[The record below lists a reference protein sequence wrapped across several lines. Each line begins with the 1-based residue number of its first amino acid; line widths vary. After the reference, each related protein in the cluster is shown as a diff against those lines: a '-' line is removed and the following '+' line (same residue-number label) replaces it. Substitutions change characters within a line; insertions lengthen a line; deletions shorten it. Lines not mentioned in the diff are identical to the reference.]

1 MTDCDSL
8 LARDRAS
15 IRRLLFVGLPVSAAL
30 FLCLATL
37 GLWLMWQGAARYPNV
52 TVAGALG
59 GVRLTVTA
67 LGHCLTL
74 DEHFITGDSA
84 RLVDDW
90 HKQRGWAGFV
100 PLVPQHRVGPL
111 AAGHFYFV
119 DGSSRGTVVFERR
132 AYCLALN

>member
-1 MTDCDSL
+1 MTERESP

-15 IRRLLFVGLPVSAAL
+15 VRRLLFVGLPVIAAL
-30 FLCLATL
+30 CLCLATL
-37 GLWLMWQGAARYPNV
+37 VLWLMWQRVARYPNV

-74 DEHFITGDSA
+74 DEHFITSDSA
-84 RLVDDW
+84 RTVVDW
-90 HKQRGWAGFV
+90 HKRRGWAEFV

-111 AAGHFYFV
+111 AAGQFYFV

-132 AYCLALN
+132 AYCLKLN